1 MKSFK
6 GRPTTDF
13 AREGLFNLL
22 RTRVE
27 LDDARVLDL
36 FAGTGMVG
44 VECASRGASNVVA
57 VEKQRQACG
66 YIKWC
71 YEELGFEGARVLNA
85 NVFKYLDS
93 AVGSFDLVFAD
104 PPYDLKNLAKLPGAV
119 RDSGPVSYTHLT
131 LPTTPY
137 V

>member
-6 GRPTTDF
+6 SRPTTDF

-44 VECASRGASNVVA
+44 VDCASRGASNVDA
-57 VEKQRQACG
+57 IET
-66 YIKWC
+66 
-71 YEELGFEGARVLNA
+71 
-85 NVFKYLDS
+85 
-93 AVGSFDLVFAD
+93 
-104 PPYDLKNLAKLPGAV
+104 
-119 RDSGPVSYTHLT
+119 VSYTHLT
-131 LPTTPY
+131 LPTKA
-137 V
+137 